1 MCLVLL
7 SMDPSPI
14 IVYDSLNSVT
24 NYFCWALTGVTLAD
38 WDSYPTCV
46 DGLTWAMLESNDNWS
61 LVKILKLNFDSV
73 SVSI

>member
-38 WDSYPTCV
+38 GDRYPIGV
-46 DGLTWAMLESNDNWS
+46 DGLTWAMHYAAIVAIREWKNY
-61 LVKILKLNFDSV
+61 KK
-73 SVSI
+73 